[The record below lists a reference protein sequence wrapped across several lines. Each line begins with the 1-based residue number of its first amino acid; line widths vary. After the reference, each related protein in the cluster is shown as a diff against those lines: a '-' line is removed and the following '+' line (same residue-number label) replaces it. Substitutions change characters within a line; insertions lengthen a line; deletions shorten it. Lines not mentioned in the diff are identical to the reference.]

1 MNEYEKQLNFME
13 DKNLN
18 DQKRIQQLEDELNFI
33 RFKLKELMTMEDELN
48 DLRDRNNKL
57 KQKLNR
63 FKL

>member
-33 RFKLKELMTMEDELN
+33 RFKIKELKTMEDELN
-48 DLRDRNNKL
+48 DLRDRN
-57 KQKLNR
+57 
-63 FKL
+63 